1 MRQKFQIHLY
11 NTFECLW
18 FKCVLALKIMNFE
31 YVSSTKSYSLLCGRA
46 WMHNICDIGWRCNIN
61 LFKYITQL

>member
-1 MRQKFQIHLY
+1 
-11 NTFECLW
+11 
-18 FKCVLALKIMNFE
+18 MNFE

-46 WMHNICDIGWRCNIN
+46 WMHNICDIGWRCNKN